1 MGAITQHLPISTH
14 GITYPESTMP
24 PRRLS
29 LGAGNRYIIQTIAYS
44 SQYSCPI
51 PSWATESAQTE
62 ISDIEKLKHFCGSNC
77 GYLYHPDQLERR
89 SVWGRS
95 LAQVLCLMGL
105 AMPLSLYASKSYS
118 QAGLDHAL
126 RAVGLEPVVPAP
138 SDLANADFGN
148 VWSATSSSLERTDLP
163 AASGSRQLPQP
174 LSQPLSQTRSKT
186 VTGAQSATIPQTKA
200 LTAAPNITAPNTAA
214 PNTAAPNTA
223 APKLTK
229 LSGIEQS
236 GHQFSLPVTG
246 FAITSSFGNRI
257 HPLFG
262 NVRFHKGID
271 LGTPTGTPIRAAR
284 DGRVVSAG
292 WGQGYGNRIIIDHG
306 NGYETLYAHL
316 DRLVVKVGD
325 RVTKEAVI
333 GLSGST
339 GYVTGPHLHFEIRFN
354 QVAQNPMNY
363 FGGLR

>member
-1 MGAITQHLPISTH
+1 
-14 GITYPESTMP
+14 MP

-62 ISDIEKLKHFCGSNC
+62 ISDIEKLKHFCESNC
-77 GYLYHPDQLERR
+77 GYLYHPAQLERR
-89 SVWGRS
+89 SVWGRP
-95 LAQVLCLMGL
+95 LAQFLCLMGL
-105 AMPLSLYASKSYS
+105 AMPLSLYAAKSYS

-138 SDLANADFGN
+138 SDLANADFGK
-148 VWSATSSSLERTDLP
+148 VLLATSSSLEQTDLP
-163 AASGSRQLPQP
+163 AASGSRQLPQT
-174 LSQPLSQTRSKT
+174 LSQTRSKT
-186 VTGAQSATIPQTKA
+186 LTGAQGATIPQTKA
-200 LTAAPNITAPNTAA
+200 LTAAPNIAA
-214 PNTAAPNTA
+214 PNTAAPNTT

-229 LSGIEQS
+229 LADTEQS

-325 RVTKEAVI
+325 RVTRKAVI

-354 QVAQNPMNY
+354 QVAQNPVDY
-363 FGGLR
+363 FKDYFQ

>member
-1 MGAITQHLPISTH
+1 VKTRSWHNIPAQAPWFYMGVITQHLPIQH
-14 GITYPESTMP
+14 LPIQHLPIGITYPASTMP

-29 LGAGNRYIIQTIAYS
+29 LGADNRYIIQTIAYS

-51 PSWATESAQTE
+51 PSWATESAPAE

-77 GYLYHPDQLERR
+77 GYLYHPAQLERR
-89 SVWGRS
+89 SVWGRP

-105 AMPLSLYASKSYS
+105 AMPLSLHASKSYS

-126 RAVGLEPVVPAP
+126 KAIGLKSVVSAP
-138 SDLANADFGN
+138 G
-148 VWSATSSSLERTDLP
+148 
-163 AASGSRQLPQP
+163 
-174 LSQPLSQTRSKT
+174 
-186 VTGAQSATIPQTKA
+186 ATIPQPQA
-200 LTAAPNITAPNTAA
+200 LTTASNPT
-214 PNTAAPNTA
+214 
-223 APKLTK
+223 APKLPK
-229 LSGIEQS
+229 LTDTDQS

-246 FAITSSFGNRI
+246 FAMTSSFGNRI
-257 HPLFG
+257 HPIFG

-271 LGTPTGTPIRAAR
+271 LGTPIGTPIRAAR
-284 DGRVVSAG
+284 DGRVASAG

-325 RVTKEAVI
+325 RVTKKAVI

-339 GYVTGPHLHFEIRFN
+339 GHVTGPHLHFEIRLN
-354 QVAQNPMNY
+354 QVAQNPTDYLKGY
-363 FGGLR
+363 FKKD

>member
-1 MGAITQHLPISTH
+1 
-14 GITYPESTMP
+14 MP

-62 ISDIEKLKHFCGSNC
+62 ISDIEKLKHFCEANC
-77 GYLYHPDQLERR
+77 GYLYHPAQLKRR
-89 SVWGRS
+89 SVWGRP
-95 LAQVLCLMGL
+95 LAQLLCLMGL
-105 AMPLSLYASKSYS
+105 AMPLSLHASKSYS

-126 RAVGLEPVVPAP
+126 KAVGLEPVVFAP
-138 SDLANADFGN
+138 SDLANADFGPGLLAN
-148 VWSATSSSLERTDLP
+148 SSPAAQPDLP
-163 AASGSRQLPQP
+163 AAAARSRQSPQT
-174 LSQPLSQTRSKT
+174 LSQTRSTT
-186 VTGAQSATIPQTKA
+186 VTEAQGATTLQTQA
-200 LTAAPNITAPNTAA
+200 LTT
-214 PNTAAPNTA
+214 APNTA
-223 APKLTK
+223 APKLAK
-229 LSGIEQS
+229 LADTEQS
-236 GHQFSLPVTG
+236 GHQSGDQFSPPVTG
-246 FAITSSFGNRI
+246 FAMTSAFGNRI

-306 NGYETLYAHL
+306 NGYQTLYAHL

-325 RVTKEAVI
+325 RVAKKAVI

-339 GYVTGPHLHFEIRFN
+339 GYVTGPHLHFEIRSN
-354 QVAQNPMNY
+354 QVAQNPVDYLKDY
-363 FGGLR
+363 FQ